1 MCASPAATFVQP
13 SSGFQWWQYRE
24 LERKVMTSPSVWGV
38 AKLIWGGAICYSY
51 ISNWWGSHRLCPRR
65 LLWKWVQGMVM
76 KEKGLPWWLSR
87 KESAS
92 QWRRYRFDP
101 WVWKTPGW
109 GNGNPL
115 QYFCLG
121 NPKDIGAW
129 WVRVHRVAKE
139 SDMTEW
145 LNHNMIH
152 YFMSFYSR
160 Y

>member
-1 MCASPAATFVQP
+1 
-13 SSGFQWWQYRE
+13 
-24 LERKVMTSPSVWGV
+24 MTSPSVWGV

-65 LLWKWVQGMVM
+65 LLWKWVPGMVM

-101 WVWKTPGW
+101 WVWKTPWMRKWQPTPVLLPEKSHRRRSLVGSSPW
-109 GNGNPL
+109 G
-115 QYFCLG
+115 C
-121 NPKDIGAW
+121 
-129 WVRVHRVAKE
+129 KE

-145 LNHNMIH
+145 L
-152 YFMSFYSR
+152 YSLVGSQEWIPNSEWR
-160 Y
+160 GFSSINKKANPKIMLA